1 MRRGR
6 PPLGER
12 SGIAERASMYMD
24 ASLAAQL
31 RTYMSMYQV
40 FNKAEALRQLVVFA
54 LERTL
59 QTQDGSVVTPKQIAT
74 EKQRAIIESA
84 EMLGEA
90 KPIFIDHI
98 GNVYPIPYYKP
109 STDEDDPN
117 SYVRECPICNST
129 TDIHDDGGIS
139 WWCDS
144 CRWSGTFV
152 HKADDTYELKV
163 THKKKTKVA

>member
-59 QTQDGSVVTPKQIAT
+59 QTQDGSVVTPKQ
-74 EKQRAIIESA
+74 
-84 EMLGEA
+84 
-90 KPIFIDHI
+90 
-98 GNVYPIPYYKP
+98 
-109 STDEDDPN
+109 
-117 SYVRECPICNST
+117 NST